1 MLTLGRPQAELEAAG
16 GNWTAREIA
25 QQPSVWTSI
34 DELMTREAGA
44 VRAFLDPLLERGEL
58 RIVLT
63 GAGTSAF
70 VGECLAP
77 ALKRRTQRR
86 VDPVPTTDLV
96 GAPGNWL
103 EPAVPTLLVH
113 FARSGNSP
121 ESVAA
126 LGVAEQGV
134 PNCHHLIVTCN
145 ADGDLCREAR
155 RLRNSHVVVLPPE
168 TNDRGFAMTSSFT
181 GMMLAAALAF
191 DLLPQGRLSQRVPAA
206 LAGWAGHLLDTGLPL
221 AAHLAG
227 SGFER
232 VVYLGGQTFKGLARE
247 AALKLLELSD
257 GRVVALAET
266 PLGFRHGPKTIVNAK
281 TLVVMFLGND
291 PHARRYEMDVL
302 RELRS
307 DGIAARVLALHAVGA
322 AGEPG
327 SGHPA
332 AGAMGGGHADDIAVP
347 GAADA
352 SDLALCFPYAVF
364 AQTFALLQSLALGL
378 RPDTPNARG
387 VVNRVVQGVSI
398 YPWDPSR

>member
-1 MLTLGRPQAELEAAG
+1 MNILGHPPSGLEAAG
-16 GNWTAREIA
+16 GSWTAREITH
-25 QQPSVWTSI
+25 QPTVWTKI
-34 DELMTREAGA
+34 EDGLTREAA
-44 VRAFLDPLLERGEL
+44 ALRAFLDPLLVRRDL

-77 ALKRRTQRR
+77 ALKRRTRLR
-86 VDPVPTTDLV
+86 VDAVATTDLV
-96 GAPGNWL
+96 GSPDSSL
-103 EPAVPTLLVH
+103 EPAVPTLLVS

-126 LGVAEQGV
+126 LTLAEQGV
-134 PNCHHLIVTCN
+134 RDCHHLIVTCN
-145 ADGDLCREAR
+145 DEGDLCRQGQ
-155 RLRNSHVVVLPPE
+155 RLRNAHVVLLPEE

-181 GMMLAAALAF
+181 GMMLATALAF
-191 DLLPQGRLSQRVPAA
+191 DLLPQDQPSA
-206 LAGWAGHLLDTGLPL
+206 LAGWAAHVLDTGLPL
-221 AAHLAG
+221 VARLAR

-232 VVYLGGQTFKGLARE
+232 VVYLGGDAFKGLARE

-257 GRVVALAET
+257 GKVVALAET
-266 PLGFRHGPKTIVNAK
+266 PLGFRHGPKTVVNGR
-281 TLVVMFLGND
+281 TLVVMFLAND
-291 PHARRYEMDVL
+291 PYARRYEMDVL
-302 RELRS
+302 RELRA
-307 DGIAARVLALHAVGA
+307 DGVAGRVVALHAGVVQRDA
-322 AGEPG
+322 ALTD
-327 SGHPA
+327 A
-332 AGAMGGGHADDIAVP
+332 VAVP

-364 AQTFALLQSLALGL
+364 AQTFAFLQSLELGL